1 MHRSGHKSVKLF
13 LLNDLP
19 VTAQGMP
26 RRKLRITDLSSA
38 QQTQAANYDNAVII
52 NGGEMTII
60 APTGS
65 VAEAVSSAIEQRAID
80 GI

>member
-1 MHRSGHKSVKLF
+1 MHRDGHKSIKLF

-19 VTAQGMP
+19 VTARGKP
-26 RRKLRITDLSSA
+26 RRKLRITDLSPG
-38 QQTQAANYDNAVII
+38 QQAQAANYDNAVII
-52 NGGEMTII
+52 NGNEMTVI

-65 VAEAVSSAIEQRAID
+65 VAEAVSAAIEQRAID